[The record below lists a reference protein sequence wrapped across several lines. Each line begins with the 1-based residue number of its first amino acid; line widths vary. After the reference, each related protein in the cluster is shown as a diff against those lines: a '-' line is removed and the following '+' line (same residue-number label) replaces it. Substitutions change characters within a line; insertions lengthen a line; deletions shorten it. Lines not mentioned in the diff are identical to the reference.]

1 MDSAFRNASGE
12 AQSAFGDGRLYLE
25 RYLDHPRH
33 VEIQVLFDHHGSGV
47 HFGEREC
54 SVQRRHQKLV
64 EECPS
69 VVVDAKTR
77 EHMGETALRAAAAV
91 GYRNA
96 GTVEFLWS
104 KGEFFF
110 LEMNTRLQVEHPVTE
125 MVAGVDLV
133 REQIRIAAG
142 ERLGYGQED
151 VRFRGH
157 AIEVRLNAEDTANGF
172 LPSTGTVR
180 SLRLPGGPGIRLDS
194 SLYPGQEI
202 GVDYDPLLAKLV
214 AWGETRAVAIAR
226 MVRAL
231 GELQVGGVRTS
242 APAAL
247 AVLEDERCRKG
258 EFDTHFL
265 QSIDLAA
272 RRGDEDEVVAAAAAI
287 WRHRRAQRRALEAT
301 SEGRSGWLARS
312 RASWSDRVGGPRGP
326 DRGREPDA

>member
-1 MDSAFRNASGE
+1 
-12 AQSAFGDGRLYLE
+12 
-25 RYLDHPRH
+25 
-33 VEIQVLFDHHGSGV
+33 
-47 HFGEREC
+47 
-54 SVQRRHQKLV
+54 
-64 EECPS
+64 
-69 VVVDAKTR
+69 
-77 EHMGETALRAAAAV
+77 
-91 GYRNA
+91 
-96 GTVEFLWS
+96 
-104 KGEFFF
+104 
-110 LEMNTRLQVEHPVTE
+110 

-142 ERLGYGQED
+142 ERLGYDQED

-194 SLYPGQEI
+194 SLHPGQEI

-247 AVLEDERCRKG
+247 AVLEDERFRKG